1 MVGMLR
7 FPRPNVLVDRREGPS
22 EPYSGVFPMANDTFE
37 LVLEIEQTFIAS
49 GLAST
54 IDLAGKFDLWRDRGR
69 AFWAPFGISNRE

>member
-1 MVGMLR
+1 
-7 FPRPNVLVDRREGPS
+7 
-22 EPYSGVFPMANDTFE
+22 MANDTFE

-69 AFWAPFGISNRE
+69 VAPFGISNGE

>member
-1 MVGMLR
+1 
-7 FPRPNVLVDRREGPS
+7 
-22 EPYSGVFPMANDTFE
+22 MANDTFE

-69 AFWAPFGISNRE
+69 AFWAPFGISNGE